1 MILTYEFEY
10 ANSNENLAFFLNF
23 YAKKS
28 KLSYGIEREGSFIRL
43 HLEGEQEELLKFSDE
58 ISALIPHFIFLSN
71 SKVFVSEELKG
82 EQKEFKNTLS
92 NITPSIIQDFHEG
105 KISACENG
113 VFSDVKLF
121 KDDKFEAVIKE
132 NFTEFL
138 EFALL
143 SFKNGENFKFKDLE
157 GSFEI
162 LNFDELNSDFDLV
175 MPTKLKNLPK
185 IFICDQNSQIA
196 LASYEKPMIEL
207 KTNALYRQ
215 NHPSAPHFFNVKAP
229 RDIFIYAFCEKLFE
243 AGVNFIALK
252 SGKELFKAT
261 VLENEYIFSN
271 AQIYY
276 KDGFSDFIEVSKD
289 KNLANFYLSA
299 DELGIKDE
307 NKLRV
312 FLSKFDEDEFKI
324 YLKNSDFEVLNL
336 QIPSSFEE
344 IFEMISKEEGG
355 DRLVANFS
363 ANFSLASGSI
373 NTPNSFFSL
382 FCIVGK
388 IFGFDDDLKRA
399 GTKLLENAMDFNG
412 PKGPRLDFKMA
423 SKTGFDIVKFIR
435 SGMSF
440 RLAGVDDKILSFG
453 YLESFAHFISD
464 FCDVLRED
472 FEFKH
477 IVLQGSLFE
486 CKALSNLIA
495 KHVRVGTSAK
505 FSKGLSL
512 EEMREI

>member
-1 MILTYEFEY
+1 MILVYEFEY

-28 KLSYGIEREGSFIRL
+28 GFSYGIEQEGLYTRL
-43 HLEGEQEELLKFSDE
+43 YLEGEQEELLKFSDE
-58 ISALIPHFIFLSN
+58 ISTLIPHSIFLSN
-71 SKVFVSEELKG
+71 SRVFVSDELKG
-82 EQKEFKNTLS
+82 EQKEFQNTLS
-92 NITPSIIQDFHEG
+92 NITPKMIQDFHEG
-105 KISACENG
+105 KISASENEI
-113 VFSDVKLF
+113 FSDIKLF
-121 KDDKFEAVIKE
+121 KDDIFEAVTKE
-132 NFTEFL
+132 NFKEL
-138 EFALL
+138 LDFAIL
-143 SFKNGENFKFKDLE
+143 SFKKGEGLKFKDLE
-157 GSFEI
+157 GNFEI
-162 LNFDELNSDFDLV
+162 LNFAELSGNFDIL

-185 IFICDQNSQIA
+185 IFISDQNSQIA
-196 LASYEKPMIEL
+196 LASYEKPVVEL
-207 KTNALYRQ
+207 KTSTLYRQ
-215 NHPSAPHFFNVKAP
+215 NHPNAPHFFDVKAP
-229 RDIFIYAFCEKLFE
+229 RDIFIYAICERLFE
-243 AGVNFIALK
+243 EGVNFVALK
-252 SGKELFKAT
+252 CDKELFKAI

-276 KDGFSDFIEVSKD
+276 KNGFSDFIEASKD
-289 KNLANFYLSA
+289 KNLANFYLSV
-299 DELGIKDE
+299 DELGLKDE

-312 FLSKFDEDEFKI
+312 FLSKFEDDEFKI
-324 YLKNSDFEVLNL
+324 YTKNNDFEVLNL

-363 ANFSLASGSI
+363 ANFPLASGSI

-388 IFGFDDDLKRA
+388 IFGFDNDFKKA
-399 GTKLLENAMDFNG
+399 GIKLLQNAMDFNG

-423 SKTGFDIVKFIR
+423 SKTGFDIVKFVR

-453 YLESFAHFISD
+453 YLESFAHFIAD

-477 IVLQGSLFE
+477 ILLQGSLFE
-486 CKALSNLIA
+486 CKALSNLMT
-495 KHVRVGTSAK
+495 KHLRVGVSAK

-512 EEMREI
+512 EEMRKV

>member
-1 MILTYEFEY
+1 MILVYEFEY
-10 ANSNENLAFFLNF
+10 ANSNDNLAFFLNF

-28 KLSYGIEREGSFIRL
+28 KLPYGIERESSFVRL
-43 HLEGEQEELLKFSDE
+43 YIKGEEEELLKFSDE
-58 ISALIPHFIFLSN
+58 ISELIPHFIFLSN
-71 SKVFVSEELKG
+71 SRVFVSDELKG
-82 EQKEFKNTLS
+82 EQREFKNTLS
-92 NITPSIIQDFHEG
+92 NITLSMINSFHEG
-105 KISACENG
+105 KISSCENG
-113 VFSDVKLF
+113 VFSDVKLL
-121 KDDKFEAVIKE
+121 KDDKFEAVGKE
-132 NFTEFL
+132 NFKKL
-138 EFALL
+138 LDFALL
-143 SFKNGENFKFKDLE
+143 SFQNGQNLKFKDLE

-162 LNFDELNSDFDLV
+162 LNFTELSGEFDIV

-185 IFICDQNSQIA
+185 IFISDQNSQIA
-196 LASYEKPMIEL
+196 LASYEKPAVEL

-215 NHPSAPHFFNVKAP
+215 NHPNAPHFFNVKAP
-229 RDIFIYAFCEKLFE
+229 RDIFIYALCEKLFE
-243 AGVNFIALK
+243 EGVNFIALK
-252 SGKELFKAT
+252 CDRGLFKAI
-261 VLENEYIFSN
+261 VLENEYVFLN
-271 AQIYY
+271 ARIYY
-276 KDGFSDFIEVSKD
+276 KEGFGDFIEASKD
-289 KNLANFYLSA
+289 KNLAAFYLSA
-299 DELGIKDE
+299 DELGVKDE

-312 FLSKFDEDEFKI
+312 FLSKFDDDEFKI

-336 QIPSSFEE
+336 QIPKSFEE
-344 IFEMISKEEGG
+344 IFNMISKEEGG

-363 ANFSLASGSI
+363 ANFALPSGDISA
-373 NTPNSFFSL
+373 PSSFFSL

-388 IFGFDDDLKRA
+388 IFGFDEDFKKA
-399 GTKLLENAMDFNG
+399 GVKLLENAMDFNG

-453 YLESFAHFISD
+453 YLESFAHFIAD

-477 IVLQGSLFE
+477 ILLQGSLFE
-486 CKALSNLIA
+486 CKTLANLVV
-495 KHVRVGTSAK
+495 KHARVGVSAK